1 MQGNHPIHQLL
12 ESTHIMKIKGS
23 RLAVAAVAVA
33 AFGAASAASL
43 GGLSSA
49 EIGSDNTV
57 VAACDETGV
66 DLDYTTAYDSV
77 SGTYQVTEAIVSDIA
92 VECDGQ
98 TLDLTLSADG
108 GASID
113 DGTVVVTGT
122 TETIPMVASAEA
134 VEGAAVIIS
143 SDI

>member
-1 MQGNHPIHQLL
+1 
-12 ESTHIMKIKGS
+12 MKIKGS

-49 EIGSDNTV
+49 EIGSNDTI
-57 VAACDETGV
+57 VAACDIDGV
-66 DLDYTTAYDSV
+66 DLDYTTAYDAT
-77 SGTYQVTEAIVSDIA
+77 SGSYQVTEAVVSDIA
-92 VECDGQ
+92 AGCVGQ
-98 TLDLTLSADG
+98 TLDLTLSDTT
-108 GASID
+108 GASIGND
-113 DGTVVVTGT
+113 SVVVASTS
-122 TETIPMVASAEA
+122 ETIPMVASAEA

>member
-57 VAACDETGV
+57 VASCDTDGV
-66 DLDYTTAYDSV
+66 DLDYATTYDAT
-77 SGTYQVTEAIVSDIA
+77 SGSYQVTQATVSGIDTD
-92 VECDGQ
+92 CNGQ
-98 TLDLTLSADG
+98 NLDLTLSTVA

-113 DGTVVVTGT
+113 EGSATVAAGSAVVTV
-122 TETIPMVASAEA
+122 VASAEA
-134 VEGAAVIIS
+134 VEGAAVVIS
-143 SDI
+143 DS